1 MATKSQKIKLGV
13 FLIASV
19 SLFIL
24 SLVLITGMEMWEDQD
39 RYYIEFSESVSG
51 LEIGAPVK
59 LRGVDVGS
67 VTDIRLDPKNVE
79 IVKVFVSVEQGTPIK
94 TDTKAFIN
102 MQGITGLK
110 FIELAEGTVG
120 ADKLPPGSRIEA
132 GQTVL
137 EQLTGRASDIG
148 LKVEKVLNN
157 VLYITRPENR
167 RKIDSILASTEKSVE
182 NLNQLSEDTSATL
195 RETRKMVQENRKP
208 VNELIVALNENSRR
222 ANTMMDEI
230 SATSAETRQ
239 SINQMKLGETVAG
252 VRETNTMIQER
263 LATLDVGNTMKQV
276 AGALD
281 TFRVLL
287 TEVTET
293 LSQNQDQFRA
303 TMYNLRMASESLKE
317 FSRSL
322 ESKPSRLIFDEE
334 QRERNM
340 P

>member
-1 MATKSQKIKLGV
+1 MATKSQKVKLGI

-19 SLFIL
+19 ALFIL
-24 SLVLITGMEMWEDQD
+24 SFLLLTGMEMWEDQD
-39 RYYIEFSESVSG
+39 RYYIEFKESVSG

-59 LRGVDVGS
+59 LRGVGVGS
-67 VTDIRLDPKNVE
+67 VTEIKLDPKNVE
-79 IVKVFVSVEQGTPIK
+79 IVKVFITVEKDTPIK

-110 FIELAEGTVG
+110 FIELAEGTGG
-120 ADKLPPGSRIEA
+120 ADRLPPGSRIEA

-167 RKIDSILASTEKSVE
+167 RRVDSILASTDESMQ
-182 NLNQLSEDTSATL
+182 NLNKLSEDTSLTL
-195 RETRKMVQENRKP
+195 QEARKMVKDNQEP
-208 VNELIVALNENSRR
+208 VNELLISLNENSRR

-239 SINQMKLGETVAG
+239 TIDGMELAQTVAG
-252 VRETNTMIQER
+252 VRDTNEMIQAR
-263 LATLDVGNTMKQV
+263 LESLDVGQTMKQV

-287 TEVTET
+287 TEATET
-293 LSQNQDQFRA
+293 LSQNQDQLRA

-334 QRERNM
+334 QTERKM

>member
-1 MATKSQKIKLGV
+1 MATKSQKVKLGI
-13 FLIASV
+13 FLIATV
-19 SLFIL
+19 ALFIV

-39 RYYIEFSESVSG
+39 RYYIEFTESVSG
-51 LEIGAPVK
+51 LEVGAPVK
-59 LRGVDVGS
+59 LRGVGVGS
-67 VTDIRLDPKNVE
+67 VTQIRLDRENVE
-79 IVKVFVSVEQGTPIK
+79 VVKVFVSVEKGTPLK

-110 FIELAEGTVG
+110 FIELAEGTAG
-120 ADKLPPGSRIEA
+120 TERLPPGSRIEA
-132 GQTVL
+132 GQTML

-167 RKIDSILASTEKSVE
+167 RRVDSILASTEKSVD
-182 NLNQLSEDTSATL
+182 NLNKLSEETRATL
-195 RETRKMVQENRKP
+195 KEARKMVRENQKP
-208 VNELIVALNENSRR
+208 VNELIVALNETSRR
-222 ANTMMDEI
+222 ANTTLDEI
-230 SATSAETRQ
+230 SATSAETRR
-239 SINQMKLGETVAG
+239 SIRAMKLGETVAG
-252 VRETNTMIQER
+252 VRETNTMVQSR
-263 LATLDVGNTMKQV
+263 LESLDLGNTMKQV
-276 AGALD
+276 ASALD

>member
-120 ADKLPPGSRIEA
+120 AEKLPPGSRIEA

-167 RKIDSILASTEKSVE
+167 RKIDAILASTEKSVE

>member
-1 MATKSQKIKLGV
+1 MATKSQKVKLGI
-13 FLIASV
+13 FLIATV
-19 SLFIL
+19 VLFIV

-59 LRGVDVGS
+59 LRGVGVGS
-67 VTDIRLDPKNVE
+67 VTDIKLDPKNVE
-79 IVKVFVSVEQGTPIK
+79 IVKVFVSVEEGTPIK

-110 FIELAEGTVG
+110 FIELAEGTAG
-120 ADKLPPGSRIEA
+120 AKRLPPGSRIEA

-167 RKIDSILASTEKSVE
+167 RRVDSILASTDESMD
-182 NLNQLSEDTSATL
+182 NLNQLSEDTRLTL
-195 RETRKMVQENRKP
+195 QEARKVVKENREP
-208 VNELIVALNENSRR
+208 FNELMVSLNENSRR

-239 SINQMKLGETVAG
+239 TIQGMKLAETVAG
-252 VRETNTMIQER
+252 VRETNTMVQKR
-263 LATLDVGNTMKQV
+263 LETLDVGGTMKQV
-276 AGALD
+276 ASALD